1 MHLTLPIGPIDH
13 RIFIALVDAITD
25 VRMCRTSGLSVIASI
40 TDARRDQLA
49 FARALEVKER
59 SRTTI

>member
-1 MHLTLPIGPIDH
+1 M
-13 RIFIALVDAITD
+13 DAITD